1 MKWILI
7 VAIILISLPIA
18 IAEPIDFNVVKYD
31 IRDNFV
37 SFRNEINFHLDED
50 IPIEIELPI
59 NYYDLSVNSGGNEV
73 DYTIEDN
80 RVKWIVPK
88 STNQLII
95 EYKTEDFLE
104 VGRKNFFITEFE
116 NQLFSSFVFF
126 ELSLPEGSVLDKSVN
141 QGKSVYPEPEEI
153 ISDGQR
159 IIINWRMEDVL
170 EGQRTA
176 VFVTYKDSLGSNLIV
191 YFIVPLIAIILFLGI
206 LLARKPKEKVRET
219 IVNKP
224 ELHLKEEE
232 KQIVRI
238 IEKKEGKIEQGT
250 LVIVSDFSKAKVSQI
265 LKELEERKIVKKVKK
280 GKKNI
285 IMLKSKL
292 LDLE

>member
-1 MKWILI
+1 M
-7 VAIILISLPIA
+7 AIILISLPIA